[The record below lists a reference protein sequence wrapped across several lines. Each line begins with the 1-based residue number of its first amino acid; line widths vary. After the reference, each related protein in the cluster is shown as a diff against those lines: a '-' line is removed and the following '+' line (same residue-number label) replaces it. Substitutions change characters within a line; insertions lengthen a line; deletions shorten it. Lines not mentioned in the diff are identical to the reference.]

1 MVVHSG
7 GSVKHPLAHKGKKA
21 KNRSEAL
28 GQADGCLVFL
38 R

>member
-21 KNRSEAL
+21 KNRSETC
-28 GQADGCLVFL
+28 QADGCLVFL